1 MFFGFVAG
9 WNGRTD
15 VRFGTDDDQTTST
28 RCVLIFVTLLPHG
41 HVPGVSH
48 HSEAKMALHYAHT
61 ASIVGTSSRWR
72 RPNTP
77 IIDEEQRQR
86 NTRRRRFPSSALPT
100 FVVSLAVSA
109 TMLLCSD
116 MLFVS
121 AFQPSSTVPK
131 SSMMKVSGRRSAR
144 DVLSMLPISEVAE
157 YAAADISSPISA
169 GTDLLLAANNF
180 ELNDLLYKA
189 QSLASDMASSSGILG
204 GSGGGITAAS
214 LTILYGAGLLT
225 SFSPC
230 SLSLLPLTISY
241 ISASTTEQRNVNAAD
256 TKTGNPEGES
266 ASSLLP
272 TLAFAAGLA
281 SVFVGLGLS
290 AALLGAGVF
299 GSATTTGDDGT
310 VNVGKLLLACLSS
323 GVSVAMGLQLLDI
336 VRIPLP
342 SFEMDVDSLMS
353 KKSDETDMAAS
364 DDGDMDMA
372 GSEIGFDEDG
382 NLMPVVIAS
391 EGTTAEASA
400 KSSDDS
406 SSSVSGSL
414 LRTFLLGG
422 STAFIADFCGT
433 PVLASLLAYV
443 ASSRDPV
450 VGATLLLTYAL
461 GYSTPLLLIG
471 ATGGNILA
479 NANAAADSAAG
490 DDEGGWS
497 MAKIG
502 RLVTPLTATVLIW
515 YGTTGFL
522 EALIGDPSLVALAP
536 ILD

>member
-1 MFFGFVAG
+1 MCSSV
-9 WNGRTD
+9 
-15 VRFGTDDDQTTST
+15 
-28 RCVLIFVTLLPHG
+28 LLPHG

-86 NTRRRRFPSSALPT
+86 NTRRRRLPSSTLAT
-100 FVVSLAVSA
+100 FVVSLLVSA
-109 TMLLCSD
+109 TMLLSPD
-116 MLFVS
+116 MFVS
-121 AFQPSSTVPK
+121 AFHPSLALTT
-131 SSMMKVSGRRSAR
+131 SSIRKVCGGRPAR
-144 DVLSMLPISEVAE
+144 GALNVLPISEVAE
-157 YAAADISSPISA
+157 FAAADIPSPIIV
-169 GTDLLLAANNF
+169 GTDLLLAANSFDMN
-180 ELNDLLYKA
+180 ELLYKA
-189 QSLASDMASSSGILG
+189 QSLASDMTSSSGILG

-214 LTILYGAGLLT
+214 LAILYGAGLLT

-241 ISASTTEQRNVNAAD
+241 ISASTTEQRNVNVAD
-256 TKTGNPEGES
+256 TTTGNPEGES

-323 GVSVAMGLQLLDI
+323 GISVAMGLQLLDI

-353 KKSDETDMAAS
+353 KKSDETDMAAF

-382 NLMPVVIAS
+382 NLMPVAIAS
-391 EGTTAEASA
+391 EEIAVESPT
-400 KSSDDS
+400 KSGDDS
-406 SSSVSGSL
+406 SSSASGSL

-433 PVLASLLAYV
+433 PVLASILAYV

-450 VGATLLLTYAL
+450 IGATLLLTYAL

-479 NANAAADSAAG
+479 NANAAAASAAG

>member
-1 MFFGFVAG
+1 
-9 WNGRTD
+9 
-15 VRFGTDDDQTTST
+15 
-28 RCVLIFVTLLPHG
+28 
-41 HVPGVSH
+41 
-48 HSEAKMALHYAHT
+48 MALHYAHT

-86 NTRRRRFPSSALPT
+86 NTRRRRLPSSTLAT
-100 FVVSLAVSA
+100 FVVSLLVSA
-109 TMLLCSD
+109 TMLLSPD
-116 MLFVS
+116 MFVS
-121 AFQPSSTVPK
+121 AFHPSLALTT
-131 SSMMKVSGRRSAR
+131 SSIRKVCGGRPAR
-144 DVLSMLPISEVAE
+144 GALNVLPISEVAE
-157 YAAADISSPISA
+157 FAAADISSPITV
-169 GTDLLLAANNF
+169 GTDLLLAANSF

-189 QSLASDMASSSGILG
+189 QSLASDMTSSSGILG

-241 ISASTTEQRNVNAAD
+241 ISASTTEQRNVNAVD
-256 TKTGNPEGES
+256 TTTGNPEGES

-323 GVSVAMGLQLLDI
+323 GISVAMGLQLLDI

-382 NLMPVVIAS
+382 NLMPVAIAS
-391 EGTTAEASA
+391 EGTTAESSK

-433 PVLASLLAYV
+433 PVLGKSNNAGALRYTDVVIPTIYSPPRVQFCHHFSSFAAASILAYV

-450 VGATLLLTYAL
+450 IGATLLLTYAL

-479 NANAAADSAAG
+479 NANAAAASAAG

>member
-1 MFFGFVAG
+1 
-9 WNGRTD
+9 
-15 VRFGTDDDQTTST
+15 
-28 RCVLIFVTLLPHG
+28 
-41 HVPGVSH
+41 
-48 HSEAKMALHYAHT
+48 MALHYAHT

-86 NTRRRRFPSSALPT
+86 NTRRRRLPSSTLAT
-100 FVVSLAVSA
+100 FVVFLLVSA
-109 TMLLCSD
+109 TMMSSSD

-121 AFQPSSTVPK
+121 AFQPSSAVPTF
-131 SSMMKVSGRRSAR
+131 SIRKVCGGRPAR
-144 DVLSMLPISEVAE
+144 GALNVLPISEVAE
-157 YAAADISSPISA
+157 FAAADIPSPIIV
-169 GTDLLLAANNF
+169 GTDLLLAANSFDMN
-180 ELNDLLYKA
+180 ELLYKA
-189 QSLASDMASSSGILG
+189 QSLASDMTSSSGILG

-214 LTILYGAGLLT
+214 LAILYGAGLLT

-241 ISASTTEQRNVNAAD
+241 ISASTTEQRNVNAVD
-256 TKTGNPEGES
+256 TTTGNPEGES

-323 GVSVAMGLQLLDI
+323 GISVAMGLQLLDI

-364 DDGDMDMA
+364 DDGDMDMT

-382 NLMPVVIAS
+382 NLMPVAIAS
-391 EGTTAEASA
+391 EEIAVESPT
-400 KSSDDS
+400 KSGDDS
-406 SSSVSGSL
+406 SSSASGSL

-433 PVLASLLAYV
+433 PVLGKSNNAGVLRYTDVVIPAILSLPRV
-443 ASSRDPV
+443 QFCHHFSSFVTASS
-450 VGATLLLTYAL
+450 
-461 GYSTPLLLIG
+461 STGTPPL
-471 ATGGNILA
+471 AMCPTGP
-479 NANAAADSAAG
+479 AA
-490 DDEGGWS
+490 
-497 MAKIG
+497 I
-502 RLVTPLTATVLIW
+502 
-515 YGTTGFL
+515 
-522 EALIGDPSLVALAP
+522 
-536 ILD
+536 